1 MDRSLKFK
9 LVKDQLRSNALIY
22 RPTIIVGSIMTTLI
36 YVIFSLAESIAA
48 GGFFG
53 ATSMGTVMNTLS
65 YVFAIISFFI
75 FFYLNSF
82 VIKSRK
88 RSYGLYSVLGL
99 TKKNLYSLSATESF
113 ISFVIQL
120 LAGLILGIILSFLVS
135 NFVLSF
141 LVPGG
146 VVFEIKVQ
154 PLAILKTSILFA
166 FNFLSLLVYNR
177 ASIARSSLI
186 DLLSAEA
193 QGEKEPK
200 LPWLTA
206 MLAVGLLGVAYYMAN
221 QDIDPLAAIKVFPT
235 AVIMV
240 IVGTYLLFG
249 SFSIFMLKALKAN
262 KRIYY
267 KPKNF
272 INISNLLFRM
282 KANGAGLATISILFT
297 CAFLT
302 FSVTTTLY
310 AGTNH
315 QVKEEYPREQVYG
328 LYYALDEDL
337 DMSIAEFYADDLRM
351 VQAINSDLAKRA
363 GLKVVDEFVSYEIIG
378 PGGERNSVEA
388 SDPVQ
393 ASDRLT
399 MVYAFDLE
407 GLDDLS
413 NSQTW
418 QNFID
423 WAKKSDDRA
432 FDLEEILT
440 DSENKKPEQIYYYI
454 LHQEITDQWYYGL
467 DPETGELDIPQ
478 NLPYNKLYSFGAL
491 RSEVLE
497 DMYLVLGSLLFIG
510 FYFIIFFLLASTLV
524 VYFKQLGEAYS
535 DRERYIILQEVGMTE
550 KEVKSTI
557 NTQILI
563 MFFSPLFFS
572 VLNVFASY
580 KILWTFLEAMSG
592 QSFDQSNFTRMS
604 LISVLA
610 FTLIYFVVFRLTARV
625 YYRIVRR
632 EIA

>member
-1 MDRSLKFK
+1 
-9 LVKDQLRSNALIY
+9 
-22 RPTIIVGSIMTTLI
+22 MTALI

-48 GGFFG
+48 GGFFA

-240 IVGTYLLFG
+240 ILGTYLLFG

-328 LYYALDEDL
+328 FYYALDEDL

-351 VQAINSDLAKRA
+351 AQAINSDLAKRA

-378 PGGERNSVEA
+378 PGGERESLEA

-440 DSENKKPEQIYYYI
+440 DSESKKPEQIYYYI
-454 LHQEITDQWYYGL
+454 LHQEITDQWYYEL

-478 NLPYNKLYSFGAL
+478 NLPYYKLYSFGAL

-535 DRERYIILQEVGMTE
+535 DRDRYIILQEVGMTE